1 MSLAIIALY
10 ENISTKTHF
19 PILHHIACPS
29 SAQTC
34 FSSIPAPISNLAPV
48 LALTSSSV
56 APGISSIKVIFP
68 AFRSISK
75 TAYHVGEN
83 NNS

>member
-1 MSLAIIALY
+1 MRASLQKA
-10 ENISTKTHF
+10 IST
-19 PILHHIACPS
+19 LVHHITSPAPA

-56 APGISSIKVIFP
+56 APGISSIRVIFP

-75 TAYHVGEN
+75 TACVA
-83 NNS
+83 S